1 MNPTLSAAVGG
12 NNPPVVTLS
21 RLKYLR
27 QRKLL
32 TIEELARRADVSENT
47 ITRLEHG
54 HPAPRPGTIRNS
66 PGAGCRA
73 RRAHGT
79 EAATMTPVSLA
90 VYALTDRRSGAVYIG
105 AAQNVKRRWYF
116 HRSELRNGRHP
127 HQVALA
133 DGRKAGTLDSRSWSR
148 STLFPS

>member
-54 HPAPRPGTIRNS
+54 HPAPRPGTIRKLAQALDVA
-66 PGAGCRA
+66 PEELMGP
-73 RRAHGT
+73 RRR
-79 EAATMTPVSLA
+79 P
-90 VYALTDRRSGAVYIG
+90 
-105 AAQNVKRRWYF
+105 
-116 HRSELRNGRHP
+116 
-127 HQVALA
+127 
-133 DGRKAGTLDSRSWSR
+133 
-148 STLFPS
+148 